1 MSGSPKI
8 ILSLY
13 SYEFNMA
20 KEKKKLVKKL
30 LHRYRLVILNEDTFE
45 ERISFK
51 INRLYIIALVILSSL
66 LLVALTAALIAY
78 TPLKSYIPGYT
89 TTDFKTAATKLN
101 FKVDSLENIVLTRT
115 YYYESISKVLK
126 GETDSVNFNEDS
138 IKNAQPIS
146 INIEELKPS
155 KSDSLL
161 RSEVEQED
169 KFNLFEQAIFEGNFS
184 LFQPVEGIVSEPFNA
199 NDKHYAVDIA
209 TDKNEPVKSTADGRV
224 IFAEWT
230 AETGFV
236 IIIEHPFSL
245 ISVYKHNASLLKTQG
260 DFVREGEVIALT
272 GNTGNLSTG
281 THLHFEL
288 WRDGNP
294 IDPQEFIKFN

>member
-1 MSGSPKI
+1 
-8 ILSLY
+8 
-13 SYEFNMA
+13 MA
-20 KEKKKLVKKL
+20 KEKKRLAKKL

-51 INRLYIIALVILSSL
+51 INRLYVIALVILSSL
-66 LLVALTAALIAY
+66 LLIALTSALIAY

-89 TTDFKTAATKLN
+89 TKDFKNSATKLN
-101 FKVDSLENIVLTRT
+101 LKVDSLQKLVQIRNN
-115 YYYESISKVLK
+115 YYESIRKVLK
-126 GETDSVNFNEDS
+126 GEVDSIYFNEDS
-138 IKNAQPIS
+138 MQNAQPLTIDQG
-146 INIEELKPS
+146 ELKPG

-161 RSEVEQED
+161 RLEVEKED
-169 KFNLFEQAIFEGNFS
+169 RYNVFEQAIFEGNFS
-184 LFQPVEGIVSEPFNA
+184 LFQPVKGIVSESFNA

-209 TDKNEPVKSTADGRV
+209 TDKNQAVKSTADGRV

-236 IIIEHPFSL
+236 IIIEHQFTL

-260 DFVREGEVIALT
+260 DFVTSGEVIALT

-288 WRDGNP
+288 WVDGNP
-294 IDPQEFIKFN
+294 IDPQEFIKFD

>member
-1 MSGSPKI
+1 
-8 ILSLY
+8 
-13 SYEFNMA
+13 MA

-51 INRLYIIALVILSSL
+51 INRLYLFILIALSALVI
-66 LLVALTAALIAY
+66 VGLTSALIVY

-101 FKVDSLENIVLTRT
+101 LKIDSLQNVVQTKNFYYDNIK
-115 YYYESISKVLK
+115 KVLK
-126 GETDSVNFNEDS
+126 GEMDS
-138 IKNAQPIS
+138 IYFDEASIQNNQVVSIS
-146 INIEELKPS
+146 QEELKPG

-161 RSEVEQED
+161 RAEVEQED
-169 KFNLFEQAIFEGNFS
+169 KFNVLEQAIFEGNFS
-184 LFQPVEGIVSEPFNA
+184 LFLPVEGVVSESFNA
-199 NDKHYAVDIA
+199 NEKHYAVDIA

-236 IIIEHPFSL
+236 VIIEHQFSL
-245 ISVYKHNASLLKTQG
+245 ISVYKHNASLLKAQG

-272 GNTGNLSTG
+272 GNTGSLSTG

-288 WRDGNP
+288 WLDGNP
-294 IDPQEFIKFN
+294 VDPQEFINFD